1 ARGSR
6 DRRQRGAPRGA
17 VAKVTSAAG
26 LPPAVSRAGCG
37 FCRLLSGT
45 GLLLA
50 ALWVYQGPRSA
61 MRSGAPPPTLPAGLG
76 AWAIVILADPVGRR
90 RPEP

>member
-1 ARGSR
+1 MSR
-6 DRRQRGAPRGA
+6 QGATPVPEPREA
-17 VAKVTSAAG
+17 
-26 LPPAVSRAGCG
+26 PPRALFGGCWS
-37 FCRLLSGT
+37 CRLLSGT

-61 MRSGAPPPTLPAGLG
+61 MRSGAPPSMAAIAQITLAAGLG